1 MAVRRQYTAL
11 QIDQLRDH
19 GRHAIGDGL
28 YLEIDSSGK
37 RWLLR
42 YQLKGKRTWFGL
54 GGYHKKTNTLSL
66 ARQKASEAKLL
77 VSKGLHPTEE
87 NKAEKLAAEAIASQ
101 KKLEASAK
109 KHTFSYVAGLYIDS
123 KRSGWR
129 NAKHASQWINSLNAH
144 AINVIGDKPVRDIT
158 VEDVRACLDP
168 IWEDKT
174 ETASRLRGRI
184 EAILNYAQVNG
195 WREAGLNPATWR
207 GHLAEI
213 YVAPEQI
220 KRNKRIAAG
229 EDGHHPALH
238 YAELPEFYQRL
249 TEQAGLAAKALQLT
263 ILTAVRTGSVRF
275 AQWKQFDLD
284 NALWTIP
291 AGNMKSGEEFRVPLT
306 AEALNLLEQMPRLD
320 NWVFAG
326 GKLGKPLS
334 DGAMLS
340 LLKRMKRTDITVHG
354 FRSTF
359 RDWAGEE
366 TNYPTH
372 LAELA
377 LAHKVGS
384 EVERAYARSDLL
396 DKRRALMADWSA
408 FVTSEMKLQ

>member
-1 MAVRRQYTAL
+1 MALRRQYTAL

-28 YLEIDSSGK
+28 YLEIDAAGK

-77 VSKGLHPTEE
+77 VSKGLHPAEQ
-87 NKAEKLAAEAIASQ
+87 NKAEKLAAEALEAQ
-101 KKLEASAK
+101 KKLETSAK
-109 KHTFSYVAGLYIDS
+109 KHTFSYAADHYIDS

-144 AINVIGDKPVRDIT
+144 AMDVIGDKPVRGIT

-195 WREAGLNPATWR
+195 WREAGLNPAAWR
-207 GHLAEI
+207 GHLDGV
-213 YVAPEQI
+213 YVAPEQV

-238 YAELPEFYQRL
+238 YAELPQFYQRL
-249 TEQAGLAAKALQLT
+249 TEQAGIAAQAMQLT

-291 AGNMKSGEEFRVPLT
+291 AGNMKSGEEFRVPLSPQ
-306 AEALNLLEQMPRLD
+306 AVNLIEQMPRLD
-320 NWVFAG
+320 GWVFTG
-326 GKLGKPLS
+326 GKQGKPLS

-340 LLKRMKRTDITVHG
+340 LLKRMDRADITVHG

-366 TNYPTH
+366 TNYPSR
-372 LAELA
+372 LAELS

-396 DKRRALMADWSA
+396 DKRRQLMADWSA
-408 FVTSEMKLQ
+408 FATSNVKT

>member
-1 MAVRRQYTAL
+1 MALRRQYTAL

-28 YLEIDSSGK
+28 YLEIDAAGK

-77 VSKGLHPTEE
+77 VSKGLHPAEQ
-87 NKAEKLAAEAIASQ
+87 NKAEKLAAEALEAQ
-101 KKLEASAK
+101 KKLEANAQ
-109 KHTFSYVAGLYIDS
+109 KHTFRYVAGQYIDS

-144 AINVIGDKPVRDIT
+144 AMDVIGDRPVRDINL
-158 VEDVRACLDP
+158 EDVKACLDP
-168 IWEDKT
+168 IWESKT

-195 WREAGLNPATWR
+195 WREAGLNPAAWR
-207 GHLAEI
+207 GHLVGN

-229 EDGHHPALH
+229 EDGHHPALN
-238 YAELPEFYQRL
+238 YAELPEFYQKL
-249 TEQAGLAAKALQLT
+249 TEQSGIAAKALQLT

-275 AQWKQFDLD
+275 AQWDQFDLA
-284 NALWTIP
+284 NALWIIP
-291 AGNMKSGEEFRVPLT
+291 AGNMKSGEEFRVPLSPQ
-306 AEALNLLEQMPRLD
+306 AVNLIEQMPRLD
-320 NWVFAG
+320 GWVFAG

-340 LLKRMKRTDITVHG
+340 LLKRMDRADITVHG

-366 TNYPTH
+366 TNYPSH
-372 LAELA
+372 LAELS

-396 DKRRALMADWSA
+396 DKRRQLMADWSA
-408 FVTSEMKLQ
+408 FATSNVKT

>member
-1 MAVRRQYTAL
+1 MAVRKQYTAL
-11 QIDQLRDH
+11 QIDQLRDY

-54 GGYHKKTNTLSL
+54 GGYHKKTNSLSL

-77 VSKGLHPTEE
+77 VSRGLHPTDE
-87 NKAEKLAAEAIASQ
+87 NKAEKLAAEALEAQ

-109 KHTFSYVAGLYIDS
+109 KHTFRYVAGQYIDS

-129 NAKHASQWINSLNAH
+129 NAKHANQWINSLNAH
-144 AINVIGDKPVRDIT
+144 AMNVLGDKPVRDIT
-158 VEDVRACLDP
+158 VEDVKACLDP
-168 IWEDKT
+168 IWENKT

-207 GHLAEI
+207 GHLDGI
-213 YVAPEQI
+213 YVAPEQV

-229 EDGHHPALH
+229 EDGHHPALS

-249 TEQAGLAAKALQLT
+249 TEQAGLAALAMQLT

-275 AQWKQFDLD
+275 AQWDQFDLD

-291 AGNMKSGEEFRVPLT
+291 ASSMKSGEEFRVPLSDET
-306 AEALNLLEQMPRLD
+306 VSLLEQTPRI
-320 NWVFAG
+320 NRWVFVG
-326 GKLGKPLS
+326 GKQGKPLS

-340 LLKRMKRTDITVHG
+340 LLKRMDRADITVHG

-408 FVTSEMKLQ
+408 FVTSEMKHQ

>member
-1 MAVRRQYTAL
+1 MALRRQYTAL

-28 YLEIDSSGK
+28 YLEIDAAGK

-77 VSKGLHPTEE
+77 VSKGLHPAEQ
-87 NKAEKLAAEAIASQ
+87 NKAEKLAAEALEAQ
-101 KKLEASAK
+101 KKLEANAQK
-109 KHTFSYVAGLYIDS
+109 QTFRYAAGQYIDS

-144 AINVIGDKPVRDIT
+144 AMDVIGDRPVRDIN
-158 VEDVRACLDP
+158 VEDIKACLDP
-168 IWEDKT
+168 IWESKT

-195 WREAGLNPATWR
+195 WREAGLNPAAWR
-207 GHLAEI
+207 GHLVGN

-229 EDGHHPALH
+229 EDGHHPALN
-238 YAELPEFYQRL
+238 YAELPEFYQKL
-249 TEQAGLAAKALQLT
+249 TEQSGIAAKALQLT

-275 AQWKQFDLD
+275 AQWDQFDLA
-284 NALWTIP
+284 NALWIIP
-291 AGNMKSGEEFRVPLT
+291 AGNMKSGEEFRVPLSPQ
-306 AEALNLLEQMPRLD
+306 AVNLIEQMPRPD
-320 NWVFAG
+320 GWVFAG

-340 LLKRMKRTDITVHG
+340 LLKRMDRADITVHG

-366 TNYPTH
+366 TNYPSH
-372 LAELA
+372 LAELS

-396 DKRRALMADWSA
+396 DKRRQLMADWSA
-408 FVTSEMKLQ
+408 FATSNVKT